1 MSCANIDGPSYSE
14 LGRYDDALDEI
25 DRWEAVGEGPWAVA
39 VKAAVYARAGH
50 PDEARRALAKL
61 RRVLD
66 RRQYRAATLIAYSGT
81 GQKERALELLQQ
93 MYAEHSNAVVQIKVD
108 PMFDPLRSD
117 PRFKDLLLHLGLE
130 R

>member
-1 MSCANIDGPSYSE
+1 MIPAYLQ
-14 LGRYDDALDEI
+14 LGRYDDAVKVI
-25 DRWEAVGEGPWAVA
+25 DRWEAVGEGPWMWGW
-39 VKAAVYARAGH
+39 KAAVYARAGH

-61 RRVLD
+61 E
-66 RRQYRAATLIAYSGT
+66 QSSGSPANRAATLLIAYSGT

-93 MYAEHSNAVVQIKVD
+93 MYAEHSNMVVQIKVD

-117 PRFKDLLLHLGLE
+117 PRFKDLLLRLGLE